1 MSKGSNRRDFMK
13 YTAATGMGY
22 WVASRKTWAEEV
34 AGSKSPNEKLN
45 IACVGVGGKGDSD
58 SDQVAKHA
66 NIVAI
71 CDTDDNTLNRKANK
85 KEKDGAEPFAKAKKY
100 NDFRKLF
107 DEVGKQIDGVT
118 VSIPDHMHAVVTMTA
133 IKMGKG
139 TYTQKPLAHDVSEAR
154 ALRLAARE
162 YKVATQMGNQ
172 GTASSKLREGVEVIR
187 AGMLG
192 PVKEVHI
199 WTNRPIWPQAPQ
211 VMSIP
216 APAPVPPTLHWEEW
230 LGTAADRPYS
240 PAYQPFK
247 WRGFWD
253 FGTGALGDMGCHTAN
268 LPFMALNLEYPTS
281 LQGEAGD
288 LNPISY
294 PSWARVNYEFAARKD
309 MPPVKVTW
317 YEGKKDGKLVHPPE
331 ELVEKVLAEYGKL
344 PHNEKKNKKNND
356 KPLALNNSGAIV
368 VGEKGIMYSPHDYGG
383 EWFLLPVDAYK
394 DYKAPEQTL
403 PRNPD
408 GGDEG
413 QKLEWLAAMK
423 GGPAAMANFDYAGLL
438 AEFILLG
445 NVAIKNSGKKLEWD
459 GPNMKFPN
467 APEAEASLRREY
479 RQGYSLKTST

>member
-1 MSKGSNRRDFMK
+1 MSQGSNRRDFLK
-13 YTAATGMGY
+13 YTAATGMGF
-22 WVASRKTWAEEV
+22 WVANRKTRADEV
-34 AGSKSPNEKLN
+34 TGSKSPNERLN

-58 SDQVAKHA
+58 SEQVSKHA

-71 CDTDDNTLNRKANK
+71 CDTDDNTLNKKAEHK
-85 KEKDGAEPFAKAKKY
+85 DKDGSQPFAKAKKF
-100 NDFRKLF
+100 NDFRKMF
-107 DEVGKQIDGVT
+107 DEVGKEIDGVT

-133 IKMGKG
+133 IRLGKA
-139 TYTQKPLAHDVSEAR
+139 TYTQKPLAHDVYEAR
-154 ALRLAARE
+154 QLRLAARE

-199 WTNRPIWPQAPQ
+199 WTNRPIWPQAPAI
-211 VMSIP
+211 MSRP
-216 APAPVPPTLHWEEW
+216 PEAPVPDTLHWDEW
-230 LGTAADRPYS
+230 IGTSPMRPYS

-253 FGTGALGDMGCHTAN
+253 WGTGALGDMGCHTAN
-268 LPFMALNLEYPTS
+268 LPFMALNLEYPTGFE
-281 LQGEAGD
+281 GEAGD
-288 LNPISY
+288 LNPETY
-294 PSWARVNYEFAARKD
+294 PSWAHVAYDFPARGD
-309 MPPVKVTW
+309 MPALKAHW

-331 ELVEKVLAEYGKL
+331 ELVENVLTEFAKV
-344 PHNEKKNKKNND
+344 KKNKNNN
-356 KPLALNNSGAIV
+356 KKLQLNNSGAIV

-383 EWFLLPVDAYK
+383 EWYLLPAEAYE
-394 DYKAPEQTL
+394 DYKAPAQTL

-408 GGDEG
+408 GGDDG
-413 QKLEWLAAMK
+413 QKIEWLAAIK

-445 NVAIKNSGKKLEWD
+445 NVAIKNMGKKLEWD
-459 GPNMKFPN
+459 GPNMKIPN

-479 RQGYSLKTST
+479 RQGYSLKVTA